1 MNKKIVKYK
10 YYKDYLDYD
19 WYKKHFQKG
28 EYNKENKTIEIIF
41 NDDPVLNEVTKYTD
55 NPYLICKIAEFLNN
69 PADFDINF
77 KKVIDTIGNFNIF
90 NEKQRKQAENHF
102 IERLDNFQV
111 ISISMVTSHV
121 DYDDDTEKE
130 RIVSLARQIRK
141 EQREKEREG
150 K

>member
-55 NPYLICKIAEFLNN
+55 NPYLICKIAEFLKVGCMSVDDKNLKRIIDAIKN
-69 PADFDINF
+69 FDIF
-77 KKVIDTIGNFNIF
+77 SD
-90 NEKQRKQAENHF
+90 KQREQAENF
-102 IERLDNFQV
+102 YIERLENFQALP
-111 ISISMVTSHV
+111 ISMIA
-121 DYDDDTEKE
+121 DEINYDSED
-130 RIVSLARQIRK
+130 
-141 EQREKEREG
+141 EREE